1 MPNAKMDKINTE
13 IVRVTSKIY
22 EHTAKA
28 KELNEKLTELEKQKI
43 EIENAEIIALYRREK
58 LNEDQ
63 FAALLQETKKAT
75 SKNGAAGKNQ
85 TVDESED
92 ETDDSSDGD
101 SSIPI
106 DDNTVMESDI

>member
-1 MPNAKMDKINTE
+1 MPNAKMDKINAE

-63 FAALLQETKKAT
+63 FAALLQETKKST
-75 SKNGAAGKNQ
+75 SKNVAIGKNQ
-85 TVDESED
+85 TVDEGED
-92 ETDDSSDGD
+92 DTDDSSDWD
-101 SSIPI
+101 V
-106 DDNTVMESDI
+106 NATLFCQ